1 MLLATPLCFT
11 RLSYRIGAVSQPA
24 PIPDGRLASGFQKI
38 GATLYTNMQ
47 LSNYVYM
54 NATRGQTERG
64 SRSVRGLAQPESRMK
79 GPMRVP
85 LGHPL
90 WHPLKHWRCAAALV
104 LLTAGLCHGQ
114 SKQGN
119 QNTPPAPEKVESPKV
134 PQTPSDSAGA
144 PVDPKTY
151 VIGPEDLI
159 TVEVWRE
166 PDFTKIHVVRP
177 DGKITIPLIGD
188 VQSAGLTPERL
199 AAQLA
204 SFLKEYINDPQ
215 VTVGVQQVN
224 SKKYSITG
232 GVNKTGSYPLV
243 VPTRVFDALS
253 QAGGFREFAN
263 KKDIVIVRG
272 DRRIKFNWDE
282 VVKGKKL
289 EQNIF
294 LENGDT
300 IIVKE

>member
-1 MLLATPLCFT
+1 M
-11 RLSYRIGAVSQPA
+11 RGRIGRWAV
-24 PIPDGRLASGFQKI
+24 G
-38 GATLYTNMQ
+38 
-47 LSNYVYM
+47 
-54 NATRGQTERG
+54 
-64 SRSVRGLAQPESRMK
+64 
-79 GPMRVP
+79 
-85 LGHPL
+85 
-90 WHPLKHWRCAAALV
+90 AALAFF
-104 LLTAGLCHGQ
+104 TAALCPAQ
-114 SKQGN
+114 SKPAT
-119 QNTPPAPEKVESPKV
+119 QNTPPAPENVESPKV
-134 PQTPSDSAGA
+134 PLGPADTAGA

-159 TVEVWRE
+159 NVDVWRE
-166 PDFTKIHVVRP
+166 SDFTKAHVVRP
-177 DGKITIPLIGD
+177 DGKITIPLIHD
-188 VQSAGLTPERL
+188 VQASGLTPERL

-204 SFLKEYINDPQ
+204 AALKEFINDPQ
-215 VTVGVQQVN
+215 VTVSVQQVN

-253 QAGGFREFAN
+253 QAGGFREYAN

>member
-1 MLLATPLCFT
+1 MIGWRVATPLVV
-11 RLSYRIGAVSQPA
+11 LAAVA
-24 PIPDGRLASGFQKI
+24 
-38 GATLYTNMQ
+38 
-47 LSNYVYM
+47 
-54 NATRGQTERG
+54 
-64 SRSVRGLAQPESRMK
+64 LAQ
-79 GPMRVP
+79 
-85 LGHPL
+85 
-90 WHPLKHWRCAAALV
+90 
-104 LLTAGLCHGQ
+104 GQ
-114 SKQGN
+114 SKPGS
-119 QNTPPAPEKVESPKV
+119 QNTPPPPEKVESAKAAPG
-134 PQTPSDSAGA
+134 PQDTAGA
-144 PVDPKTY
+144 PVDPKVY
-151 VIGPEDLI
+151 VIGPEDVLN
-159 TVEVWRE
+159 VDVWRE
-166 PDFTKIHVVRP
+166 PDFTKPHVVRP

-188 VQSAGLTPERL
+188 VQASGLTPERL
-199 AAQLA
+199 GAQLA

-215 VTVGVQQVN
+215 VTISVQQVN
-224 SKKYSITG
+224 SKKYAITG

-253 QAGGFREFAN
+253 QAGGFREYAN

>member
-1 MLLATPLCFT
+1 MRYWKCAALLAAQAL
-11 RLSYRIGAVSQPA
+11 
-24 PIPDGRLASGFQKI
+24 LA
-38 GATLYTNMQ
+38 
-47 LSNYVYM
+47 
-54 NATRGQTERG
+54 
-64 SRSVRGLAQPESRMK
+64 
-79 GPMRVP
+79 
-85 LGHPL
+85 
-90 WHPLKHWRCAAALV
+90 
-104 LLTAGLCHGQ
+104 AGLCPAQPKSGA
-114 SKQGN
+114 
-119 QNTPPAPEKVESPKV
+119 QNTPPLPEKVEAPRA
-134 PQTPSDSAGA
+134 PQNPSDSGTA

-151 VIGPEDLI
+151 VIGPEDI
-159 TVEVWRE
+159 INVDVWRE
-166 PDFTKIHVVRP
+166 PDFTKGHAVRP

-204 SFLKEYINDPQ
+204 AALKEYI
-215 VTVGVQQVN
+215 N

-232 GVNKTGSYPLV
+232 GVNKPGSFPLV

-282 VVKGKKL
+282 VVKGRKL

-300 IIVKE
+300 IYVKE